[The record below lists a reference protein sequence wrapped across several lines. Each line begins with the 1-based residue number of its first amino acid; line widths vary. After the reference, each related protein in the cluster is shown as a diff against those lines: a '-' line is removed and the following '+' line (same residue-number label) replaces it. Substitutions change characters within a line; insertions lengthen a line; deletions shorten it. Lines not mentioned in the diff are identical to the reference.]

1 VRFNL
6 SMAPSA
12 QPSGDPRFVAGFG
25 RGGVKRAIWAPGRV
39 SHAVPPPYDGV
50 LHGSVPEEN
59 SLLMRNDAVQSARY
73 EAESEAEANELF
85 QSMRPYP

>member
-1 VRFNL
+1 VL
-6 SMAPSA
+6 
-12 QPSGDPRFVAGFG
+12 
-25 RGGVKRAIWAPGRV
+25 
-39 SHAVPPPYDGV
+39 PPYDGV